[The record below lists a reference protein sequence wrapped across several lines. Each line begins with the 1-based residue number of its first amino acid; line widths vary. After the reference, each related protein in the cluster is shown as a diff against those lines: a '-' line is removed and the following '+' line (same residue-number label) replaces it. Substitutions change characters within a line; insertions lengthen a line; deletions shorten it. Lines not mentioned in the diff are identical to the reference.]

1 MEKVLLIGERGGIGS
16 AIKVLLKN
24 NYELFSYNSDN
35 LNLNNQNS
43 IEKFINNFKNNFNH
57 IVFSAGINKLT
68 PFEKINKENIYNAL
82 NINIINFLVL
92 LSNLIKTKIN
102 NKNSSIIMI
111 SSLYATFGRKNRMPY
126 VLSKHAMHGACKTL
140 AIELGKKGIRV
151 NTISPGF
158 IDTKLTRKNLSEKE
172 ILKVKNHIPLGR
184 MGVAKN
190 IADTVKFLLSRQATY
205 ISGTD
210 IVVDGGFS
218 AGGFMGV

>member
-1 MEKVLLIGERGGIGS
+1 MLLG
-16 AIKVLLKN
+16 ALKIKC
-24 NYELFSYNSDN
+24 ELFSYNSDN

-68 PFEKINKENIYNAL
+68 PFEKINKENIYNAFL

-158 IDTKLTRKNLSEKE
+158 IDTKLTRKNLNE
-172 ILKVKNHIPLGR
+172 R
-184 MGVAKN
+184 N
-190 IADTVKFLLSRQATY
+190 IKS
-205 ISGTD
+205 
-210 IVVDGGFS
+210 
-218 AGGFMGV
+218 